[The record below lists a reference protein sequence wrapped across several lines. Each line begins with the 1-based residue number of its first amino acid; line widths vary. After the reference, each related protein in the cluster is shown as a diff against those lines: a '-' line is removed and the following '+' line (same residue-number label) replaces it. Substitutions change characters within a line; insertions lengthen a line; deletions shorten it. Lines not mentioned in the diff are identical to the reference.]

1 MITVEKHL
9 AVMINGFTTNTYI
22 VTDVETGAT
31 AVIDPS
37 LPEKTLLE
45 KLSGKDVRY
54 ILFTHGHSDHSCGAK
69 MVKENTGAKIVIHK
83 VEEEMFHDIE
93 KNEFKV
99 NCELLDVEFPDVDID
114 ILTEDGAE
122 FILGNTK
129 ITVMHTPG
137 HSMGSVC
144 YLFMDDLVMFS
155 GDTLFKLC
163 AGRTDFYCGDA
174 RQELESLA
182 KIAELKGNYKV
193 YPGHE
198 EETTLDYEREN
209 NRYMRTRFRKK

>member
-9 AVMINGFTTNTYI
+9 AVMVNGFTTNTYI

-37 LPEKTLLE
+37 LPEKILLE
-45 KLSGKDVRY
+45 KLAGKDVQY
-54 ILFTHGHSDHSCGAK
+54 IFFTHGHSDHSCGAK
-69 MVKENTGAKIVIHK
+69 MLKENTGAKTVIHK
-83 VEEEMFHDIE
+83 DEEEMFHDII
-93 KNEFKV
+93 KNEFHV
-99 NCELLDVEFPDVDID
+99 NRDLLGTPFPDVDID

-122 FILGNTK
+122 FNLGNTK

-144 YLFMDDLVMFS
+144 YLFMDDLVMFT

-163 AGRTDFYCGDA
+163 AGRTDFYGGDA
-174 RQELESLA
+174 RQELHSLA

-198 EETTLDYEREN
+198 EETTLDFEREN
-209 NRYMRTRFRKK
+209 NRYMTTRFRRK